1 MPRLFDLS
9 TATGPPNSTDPSWC
23 GSTRWRPLTP
33 MSNPVS
39 IATALA
45 SSSAIGRDLGP
56 FPPSSQESQAS
67 APGMTDARMK
77 QVRLNIARPLV
88 EAHQRHRARQR
99 KEKLREQSPK
109 PPPMSTVASAKIPPS
124 PNVTEK
130 LARSVSMFHSALAFQ
145 PQSPE
150 HSETQISTG
159 LPSQQCSR
167 NDTNLSGGEDYTS
180 KGGSISDDT
189 EGKDDGL

>member
-23 GSTRWRPLTP
+23 GSTQWRPLTP

-67 APGMTDARMK
+67 APGVTDARMK

-99 KEKLREQSPK
+99 KEKLREHCRERQDP
-109 PPPMSTVASAKIPPS
+109 
-124 PNVTEK
+124 
-130 LARSVSMFHSALAFQ
+130 ALAQRDGEVGQIGLNVSFRSRIPTAVTGAQRNPDFDWAAFSTMFQ
-145 PQSPE
+145 
-150 HSETQISTG
+150 
-159 LPSQQCSR
+159 
-167 NDTNLSGGEDYTS
+167 
-180 KGGSISDDT
+180 K
-189 EGKDDGL
+189 